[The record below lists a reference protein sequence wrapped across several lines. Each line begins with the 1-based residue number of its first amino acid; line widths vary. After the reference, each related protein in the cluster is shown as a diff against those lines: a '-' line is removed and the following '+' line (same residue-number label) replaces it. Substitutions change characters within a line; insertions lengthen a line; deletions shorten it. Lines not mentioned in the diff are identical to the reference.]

1 MHGEIRNL
9 IREIPFFVKLLAVLL
24 VILALAGIVASFG
37 VAIYRN
43 RKKWKP
49 RDKSDLMYSWFC
61 GSGIFRKNSI
71 YTETFKLLYDYKWF
85 RLSAACTAHDL
96 GQFKT
101 SSNLAKFFMSIAY
114 IPLALMGGIELVIRR
129 VAGTLIVWILFLLHT
144 LLLMVLKILSTIV
157 IPLYRGI
164 DWNTCAEQHCP
175 DCYNT
180 FRIPVFECK
189 KCGVKHHDLFPDSS
203 GLLFARCK
211 CEQFL
216 PAMSLTG
223 RSKLSSYC
231 PKCGR
236 MLVSANTRQFSI
248 QLVGGNQTGK
258 TAYLAAFAYKLFE
271 KKPGNDKVE
280 LFGEPHDSFLE
291 LESAYLSGV
300 THPSSPTEVGTY
312 TFQKENSGNMIQNS
326 LVIYDIPDESIL
338 QHNYEKNPI
347 NFGYSDGILIII
359 DPVSQPEVRDEC
371 VKNGDADAL
380 DQASE
385 DQTEALLIEFINQF
399 THVAGKKTGSILK
412 QNVAVVINK
421 SDIKAVHKNIGMPKI
436 RAVFKKDPA
445 KYNNDIG
452 NAENELCRNYLIS
465 IGLANAVNNI
475 ESVFRTVRYFSV
487 SSMGHPRG
495 SRFEPRN
502 VIAPMLWL
510 SERGRCSFVT
520 EIRQCMAGTEKE
532 GVK

>member
-1 MHGEIRNL
+1 
-9 IREIPFFVKLLAVLL
+9 
-24 VILALAGIVASFG
+24 
-37 VAIYRN
+37 
-43 RKKWKP
+43 
-49 RDKSDLMYSWFC
+49 
-61 GSGIFRKNSI
+61 
-71 YTETFKLLYDYKWF
+71 
-85 RLSAACTAHDL
+85 
-96 GQFKT
+96 
-101 SSNLAKFFMSIAY
+101 
-114 IPLALMGGIELVIRR
+114 
-129 VAGTLIVWILFLLHT
+129 
-144 LLLMVLKILSTIV
+144 
-157 IPLYRGI
+157 
-164 DWNTCAEQHCP
+164 
-175 DCYNT
+175 
-180 FRIPVFECK
+180 
-189 KCGVKHHDLFPDSS
+189 
-203 GLLFARCK
+203 
-211 CEQFL
+211 
-216 PAMSLTG
+216 
-223 RSKLSSYC
+223 
-231 PKCGR
+231 
-236 MLVSANTRQFSI
+236 
-248 QLVGGNQTGK
+248 
-258 TAYLAAFAYKLFE
+258 
-271 KKPGNDKVE
+271 
-280 LFGEPHDSFLE
+280 
-291 LESAYLSGV
+291 
-300 THPSSPTEVGTY
+300 
-312 TFQKENSGNMIQNS
+312 MIQNS